1 MKPHFQQSE
10 RLTQEK
16 NTGKRKGSWV
26 FIGYMDVCV
35 CVCVQMLTYTQ
46 QILINE
52 CPNPNRMR
60 ESH

>member
-35 CVCVQMLTYTQ
+35 CVCVCTDVNIYTA
-46 QILINE
+46 NTDK
-52 CPNPNRMR
+52 
-60 ESH
+60 